1 MYSARSAEINPFTVM
16 ELLQRAQEF
25 EEQGKRVVHFEVG
38 EPDFTTAQPIVEAGI
53 AALRAGK
60 TQYTSAQGIL
70 PLREKIAEFYA
81 NHGLAISPS
90 RIHITS
96 GASGGLVL
104 LAGLL
109 LDPGDRMLITDP
121 GYPCNQV
128 FARLVGAE
136 AKTVRLDAAREF
148 RLSVEDVETAWDK
161 QVKGILVASP
171 ANPTGTVLPP
181 DDLRRISQWTK
192 QRGGF
197 VILDEIYQGLVHK
210 NSPYVSGLAIS
221 DDLFV
226 LNSFSKFFGMTGWR
240 LGWVVIPE
248 DAEELFVKLA
258 QNLVIS
264 PSSIA
269 QFAALEAFSPEAI
282 VIHQQRAKEFAQRA
296 ERLSAGLLEMGFKI
310 PVMPEGAFYLYVDI
324 AHTGIPS
331 DEFCWRLIEE
341 YQVAVTPGKDF
352 GVHSS
357 DQFVRFAYTTA
368 DASIDLGLQRIAEA
382 LRAWGVK
389 R

>member
-1 MYSARSAEINPFTVM
+1 MNEM
-16 ELLQRAQEF
+16 
-25 EEQGKRVVHFEVG
+25 K
-38 EPDFTTAQPIVEAGI
+38 
-53 AALRAGK
+53 
-60 TQYTSAQGIL
+60 
-70 PLREKIAEFYA
+70 EK
-81 NHGLAISPS
+81 
-90 RIHITS
+90 
-96 GASGGLVL
+96 
-104 LAGLL
+104 
-109 LDPGDRMLITDP
+109 
-121 GYPCNQV
+121 
-128 FARLVGAE
+128 
-136 AKTVRLDAAREF
+136 
-148 RLSVEDVETAWDK
+148 
-161 QVKGILVASP
+161 
-171 ANPTGTVLPP
+171 
-181 DDLRRISQWTK
+181 
-192 QRGGF
+192 
-197 VILDEIYQGLVHK
+197 
-210 NSPYVSGLAIS
+210 
-221 DDLFV
+221 
-226 LNSFSKFFGMTGWR
+226 FSKFFGMTGWR

>member
-1 MYSARSAEINPFTVM
+1 MYSVRSAEINPFTVM

-70 PLREKIAEFYA
+70 PLREKIAEHYA

-104 LAGLL
+104 LSALL

-136 AKTVRLDAAREF
+136 AKAVQLDAAREF
-148 RLSVEDVETAWDK
+148 RLSVEDVEAAWDD

-171 ANPTGTVLPP
+171 ANPTGTLVAP
-181 DDLRRISQWTK
+181 DDLRRISHWTK
-192 QRGGF
+192 QQAGF
-197 VILDEIYQGLVHK
+197 VILDEIYQGLVYQ
-210 NSPYVSGLAIS
+210 NSPYASGLAIS

-269 QFAALEAFSPEAI
+269 QFAALEAFSSEAM
-282 VIHQQRAKEFAQRA
+282 VIHQQRAEEFARRA
-296 ERLSAGLLEMGFKI
+296 KRLSAGLVEMGFKI

-324 AHTGIPS
+324 AHTGMPS

-352 GVHSS
+352 GMHNS
-357 DQFVRFAYTTA
+357 DQFVRFAYTTG
-368 DASIDLGLQRIAEA
+368 DESIDLGLQRIAQA